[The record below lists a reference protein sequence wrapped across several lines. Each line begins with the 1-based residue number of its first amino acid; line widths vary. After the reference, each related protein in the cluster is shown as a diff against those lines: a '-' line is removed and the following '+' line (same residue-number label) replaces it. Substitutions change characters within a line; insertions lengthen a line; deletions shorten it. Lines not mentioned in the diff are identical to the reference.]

1 MDRRGFVRSAMFY
14 TVASASGVG
23 LGGLAGCHAGAQDD
37 PGGDPPAP
45 PNAAFPQGVA
55 SGDPKESSIV
65 FWTRYPGSAS
75 SRPLRL
81 ELSLAQDFARLAA
94 SVNLT
99 ALASYDYTVR
109 AKVTGLAPA
118 TQYYY
123 RFVAGSDTSPLGM
136 ARTAPAASSSPQS
149 LRFAWISCQDWSHNH
164 WGAFKL
170 LAQEPL
176 DFVVHVGDYIYE
188 AVDPSFQAKQ
198 AEPAHT
204 YITLPN
210 GVANPGSQP
219 GIHAVSLED
228 YRTLYRAYR
237 GDTRLQEVHRR
248 FPMIA
253 VWDDHEFSDDCWQDH
268 QTYDNSNTR
277 ETARRRSANQAWAE
291 YMPVDLG
298 DVSFDRN
305 NPAYDNIR
313 IYRDFHFGT
322 LLHLVMTDE
331 RLYRDDHVVPE
342 ATIAN
347 LKGHDPVHG
356 DDFIGAR
363 ALVQR
368 DVLIGAEEIATRTLG
383 RTPSILGTTQ
393 TTWWKNTMRA
403 STARWRAWGNEV
415 TLNRM
420 WLDVRN
426 LPVSPYDQLFVLNA
440 DVWDGY
446 PSAKNELMAYLQA
459 QGIGD
464 VVAITGDLHAFQCGV
479 VRDNPDPAV
488 GKAVMVDFVS
498 AGISSPSYYRE
509 VTEQLGRLGQS
520 RISDL
525 AALPDAL
532 DRLLLNQNPDL
543 VYGDHDAQGYA
554 VATVTADSFV
564 VVYNK
569 VKPLNSDGTAPAN
582 PLAGRTRITL
592 ASGSVSPTV
601 EVNVG

>member
-1 MDRRGFVRSAMFY
+1 MDRRGFVRSALFY
-14 TVASASGVG
+14 TVASATAG
-23 LGGLAGCHAGAQDD
+23 LVGCHAGADDD
-37 PGGDPPAP
+37 PGAP
-45 PNAAFPQGVA
+45 PPPPNPAFPQGVA

-65 FWTRYPGSAS
+65 FWTRYPGNGTAS
-75 SRPLRL
+75 RAVRL
-81 ELSLAQDFARLAA
+81 ELSLAQDFATLAA

-99 ALASYDYTVR
+99 ALAVYDYTVR
-109 AKVTGLAPA
+109 AKVISLAAA

-123 RFVAGSDTSPLGM
+123 RFVSGTDVSAIGM
-136 ARTAPAASSSPQS
+136 ARTAPAASSSPPT
-149 LRFAWISCQDWSHNH
+149 LRFAWVSCQDWSRNH
-164 WGAFKL
+164 WGAFSL
-170 LAQEPL
+170 LAQETL

-188 AVDPSFQAKQ
+188 AVDPTFQPKQ

-204 YITLPN
+204 YINLPN
-210 GVANPGSQP
+210 GVPNPGSQP
-219 GIHAVSLED
+219 GIHATSLED
-228 YRTLYRAYR
+228 YRTLYRSYR

-277 ETARRRSANQAWAE
+277 ETARRRNANQAWAE
-291 YMPVDLG
+291 YTPVDMG
-298 DVSFDRN
+298 DVSFDLN

-342 ATIAN
+342 PAIAT
-347 LKGHDPVHG
+347 LRGHDPVHG

-368 DVLIGAEEIATRTLG
+368 DVLIGAEELATRTLG
-383 RTPSILGTTQ
+383 RVPSILGPTQ
-393 TTWWKNTMRA
+393 SMWWKNTMRA
-403 STARWRAWGNEV
+403 STARWRVWGNEV

-420 WLDVRN
+420 WLDLRN
-426 LPVSPYDQLFVLNA
+426 LPVSPYDQLLVLNA

-459 QGIGD
+459 QGIGN

-488 GKAVMVDFVS
+488 GTPVMVDFVS

-525 AALPDAL
+525 VALPDAL
-532 DRLLLNQNPDL
+532 DRLLRNQNPDL
-543 VYGDHDAQGYA
+543 IYGDHDAQGYA
-554 VATVTADSFV
+554 VATVTAGSFV
-564 VVYNK
+564 VIYNK
-569 VKPLNSDGTAPAN
+569 VKPLNSDGTAPAD
-582 PLAGRTRITL
+582 PLATRTRITL
-592 ASGSVSPTV
+592 ASGSTSPVV
-601 EVNVG
+601 EMNVVL